1 MVPNTMFRLFS
12 PNFNRFVRDETKIFG
27 NVFPYCNLFLLLQ
40 KSCHFRPTPMPD
52 EDGSLSHILTIWTQ
66 VETDAYISAGFLS
79 IESFCHSD
87 FLSWTQ
93 NYYF

>member
-1 MVPNTMFRLFS
+1 
-12 PNFNRFVRDETKIFG
+12 
-27 NVFPYCNLFLLLQ
+27 
-40 KSCHFRPTPMPD
+40 MPD